1 MGRRNLRCKSI
12 LIPMI
17 IFLLCFFGFSAGLAQ
32 GDKEKGKEKDNRPE
46 RGIAIYT
53 EYSGI
58 FVPPGESVRMDLTA
72 ENKGRTDE
80 NIALQISTISKGWK
94 ASLKAPN
101 YTVNAVPVPEG
112 KTRTLTFLAEPDK
125 SVKPG
130 AYLFQIDAQT
140 EDGKFT
146 SSQKIEVTVREKA
159 PISED
164 IQVTTSYPVLRGQ
177 TDARF
182 EFSLEV
188 TNKSE
193 SDKNFNLA
201 AQAPEK
207 WEVNF
212 KPAYEQ
218 KQISSFRIRGGQS
231 QTVAVEVTPAKET
244 TAGNYPILV
253 WISSGEKKAEVK
265 LTVVLTGIYRLDA
278 GTPTGILS
286 LEAFTGKPAILS
298 LFVKNMGSAVNR
310 NVAFNSFKPENWK
323 VEFKPERIDA
333 LEPGAMKQ
341 VEVTITP
348 AAQALVGDYSVSLNI
363 EGEKGSS
370 KTVEI
375 RVAVKT
381 SAAWGWIGILIIV
394 LVIGGLGGL
403 FLWLGRR

>member
-1 MGRRNLRCKSI
+1 MFIVFVC
-12 LIPMI
+12 
-17 IFLLCFFGFSAGLAQ
+17 LCGFSPALAQ
-32 GDKEKGKEKDNRPE
+32 ADKEKDVLPRPE
-46 RGIAIYT
+46 RGIAIYS

-58 FVPPGESVRMDLTA
+58 FVAPGETVRMDLTA

-80 NIALQISTISKGWK
+80 DLILKVTQVPKGWK
-94 ASLKAPN
+94 ASIKAPN
-101 YTVNAVPVPEG
+101 FSVNAVPVPAT
-112 KTRTLTFLAEPDK
+112 KTRTLIFAAEPDK
-125 SVKPG
+125 TIKPG
-130 AYLFQIDAQT
+130 SYLFQIDAQT
-140 EDGKFT
+140 ADGKFT

-159 PISED
+159 PVSEE

-193 SDKNFNLA
+193 SDKNFNLS
-201 AQAPEK
+201 AQVPEK

-231 QTVAVEVTPAKET
+231 QTVAVEVTPAKEAT
-244 TAGNYPILV
+244 SGSFPVVV

-265 LTVVLTGIYRLDA
+265 LTVVLTGIYKLDA
-278 GTPTGILS
+278 GTPTGLLS
-286 LEAFTGKPAILS
+286 LEAVTGKAAIMS
-298 LFVKNMGSAVNR
+298 LFVKNTGSAVNR
-310 NVAFNSFKPENWK
+310 NISFNSFKPENWK
-323 VEFKPERIDA
+323 VEFKPEKVDA
-333 LEPGAMKQ
+333 LEPNALKQ

-348 AAQALVGDYSVSLNI
+348 AAQALVGDYSVGLSI

-375 RVAVKT
+375 RVVVKT
-381 SAAWGWIGILIIV
+381 SAAWGWIGIVIIV
-394 LVIGGLGGL
+394 AVIAGLAGL